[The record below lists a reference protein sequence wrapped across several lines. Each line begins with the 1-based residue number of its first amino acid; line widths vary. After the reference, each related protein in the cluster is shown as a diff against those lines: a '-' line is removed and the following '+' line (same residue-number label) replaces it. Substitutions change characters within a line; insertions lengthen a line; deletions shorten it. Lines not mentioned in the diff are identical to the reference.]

1 MKEEEVINKKLENL
15 NQRLTDAEDE
25 ILALEHKRIGFD
37 NFTRPLKILICILWF
52 VAGLVVLSI
61 LVGFIQGLMIY

>member
-15 NQRLTDAEDE
+15 NDRLTQAESD
-25 ILALEHKRIGFD
+25 IHNLEARLIGFD
-37 NFTRPLKILICILWF
+37 DLTRPLKILICILWF